1 MRESLRKVRHGAF
14 VFLLEPPSVEDLQP
28 PFNTPFQERLA
39 NQRIEFPCP
48 AKGTPKPTIKWLH
61 NGREVTGQEP
71 GVSILED
78 GALLVIASVT
88 PHNNGEYICVA
99 VNEAGTTER
108 KYNLKVHVPPVIR
121 DKEHVTN
128 VSVLTSQLASLYCE
142 VEGTPSPVI
151 TWYKD
156 DIQVTESSTV
166 QIVNNG
172 KILKLFKVSAEDAG
186 RYSCKA
192 INIAGTSQK
201 DFSVNV
207 LGKEKLLFKINLHT
221 TCISYCVPNRY
232 KIN

>member
-1 MRESLRKVRHGAF
+1 
-14 VFLLEPPSVEDLQP
+14 
-28 PFNTPFQERLA
+28 
-39 NQRIEFPCP
+39 
-48 AKGTPKPTIKWLH
+48 
-61 NGREVTGQEP
+61 
-71 GVSILED
+71 
-78 GALLVIASVT
+78 
-88 PHNNGEYICVA
+88 
-99 VNEAGTTER
+99 
-108 KYNLKVHVPPVIR
+108 
-121 DKEHVTN
+121 
-128 VSVLTSQLASLYCE
+128 
-142 VEGTPSPVI
+142 
-151 TWYKD
+151 
-156 DIQVTESSTV
+156 VTESSTV